1 MDFNDQGRFLQSAFL
16 TFYSISKGYLNAAM
30 NESIVKY
37 ERCLA
42 KFGYPHEIQHY
53 LQGDITPINT
63 NNYKYPHL
71 MDKAETELKTRSCSI
86 INSYIYD
93 CQHLLSTCLRD
104 PTMEIIRTEVDILEI
119 VHDFKVLLMTRM
131 RHILCERS
139 HL

>member
-1 MDFNDQGRFLQSAFL
+1 
-16 TFYSISKGYLNAAM
+16 M
-30 NESIVKY
+30 NESIVSY
-37 ERCLA
+37 EECLA

-93 CQHLLSTCLRD
+93 CQHLSKCLRD
-104 PTMEIIRTEVDILEI
+104 PTMEIIRTEVSNIFYRLI
-119 VHDFKVLLMTRM
+119 KLQTLLPGCVT
-131 RHILCERS
+131 HCERD
-139 HL
+139 LICDGEE